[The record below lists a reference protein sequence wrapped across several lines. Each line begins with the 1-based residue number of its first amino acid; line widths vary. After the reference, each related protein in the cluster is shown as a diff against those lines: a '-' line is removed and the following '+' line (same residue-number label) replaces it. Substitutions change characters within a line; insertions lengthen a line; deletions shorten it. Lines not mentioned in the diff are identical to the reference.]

1 MEREAGAMIE
11 RVFADTS
18 AIYAYINAK
27 DPDHDRIKDFLN
39 GFEAQLLTSNFVFDE
54 IITLVLARMGHGQAV
69 LTGNVLLN
77 PEIFI
82 MIRIGL
88 NDERS
93 AWELFVNRQDKT
105 YSFTDCTSFVIMRK
119 MDIIRY
125 LALDPHFQ
133 QEGFQDAIQL

>member
-1 MEREAGAMIE
+1 MVERLF
-11 RVFADTS
+11 VDTS

-39 GFEAQLLTSNFVFDE
+39 GFEGDLLTSNFVFDE

-69 LTGNVLLN
+69 LTGQVLLN
-77 PEIFI
+77 PNVFI
-82 MIRIGL
+82 MIRVGL
-88 NDERS
+88 SDERN
-93 AWELFVNRQDKT
+93 AWELFLNRQDKT

-133 QEGFQDAIQL
+133 QEGFQDATLI